1 MRSTAN
7 RPWQR
12 ARESMNA
19 SVLSRDFVTNMMVKS
34 DARPA
39 KAATLTHL
47 DLAGGDRGVGV
58 LICDRAGGDRGVGVL
73 ICDRAGGDRGVGVL
87 ICDRAG
93 SDGGV
98 GCKSCARQASRKRLY
113 HDMRSRECL
122 PKTA

>member
-1 MRSTAN
+1 
-7 RPWQR
+7 
-12 ARESMNA
+12 MNA

-39 KAATLTHL
+39 RAATLTHL

-58 LICDRAGGDRGVGVL
+58 LIF
-73 ICDRAGGDRGVGVL
+73 
-87 ICDRAG
+87 G

-113 HDMRSRECL
+113 HDKRSRECL